1 MDVSFTVRSK
11 PISTAR
17 VRDLVRATLD
27 EERVRD
33 ALISVA
39 FVGERTIET
48 HVSNI
53 LSKLGFDAR
62 TQIAAWAVDK
72 DLTKNKHPSK

>member
-48 HVSNI
+48 HVGNI
-53 LSKLGFDAR
+53 LTKLGFSSRSQVAV
-62 TQIAAWAVDK
+62 WAVETGLAK
-72 DLTKNKHPSK
+72 TNQP